1 MYSYFRS
8 NVIKNNTNSLLNV
21 WSLSII
27 RSYLVIS
34 SSKLNYLIQSIN
46 ALKMKNINSNTYYF
60 YDFGIFYK
68 VSLFILAVLVVILNL
83 FLVF

>member
-8 NVIKNNTNSLLNV
+8 STIKNNTNSLLNV

-34 SSKLNYLIQSIN
+34 SSKLNYLIQSVN
-46 ALKMKNINSNTYYF
+46 ALKIKNINSNTYYF

-68 VSLFILAVLVVILNL
+68 ATLFILVTVVIVLNL
-83 FLVF
+83 LLVF

>member
-8 NVIKNNTNSLLNV
+8 SAIKNNTNSLLNV
-21 WSLSII
+21 WSLSVI
-27 RSYLVIS
+27 RSYLVIG

-46 ALKMKNINSNTYYF
+46 ALKVKNINSNAYYF

-68 VSLFILAVLVVILNL
+68 VSLFILIVVVVMLNL